1 MNNDA
6 NDNTQDNQTNYH
18 KNQLLFPCFILNKTK
33 NIENKEKHAKD
44 DIVDKPDIA
53 QPASAV
59 LLLHGRG
66 FQQFLHYS
74 LLSPPFRPKLGLNL
88 KKIPKKM

>member
-33 NIENKEKHAKD
+33 NIENKERWHAD
-44 DIVDKPDIA
+44 EDNDKPDIVR
-53 QPASAV
+53 PALAA
-59 LLLHGRG
+59 LLLHEHGC
-66 FQQFLHYS
+66 QQIQHYS
-74 LLSPPFRPKLGLNL
+74 L
-88 KKIPKKM
+88 